1 MRLVVFLFST
11 MFACIAIFIHEMVR
25 KKKKK
30 DGPVR
35 DFSPP
40 LKFSSPA
47 VGLALKSQTI

>member
-25 KKKKK
+25 KKK